1 MKRSPLLVLFLC
13 FLLLAV
19 GFANLTAGGNTPS
32 PTIDKIQK
40 RGSIIV
46 GTAANMP
53 PLNMTTKKGVPAG
66 LDVDIA
72 QYIASAMGVQL
83 QLVTK
88 NFDELLPALQA
99 GQVDMVISG
108 MTITPERNLKVA
120 FAGPYHVTGKAFLT
134 KNGALAKAKDLAALN
149 SNAFTFTSLAGSTSE
164 ALIKAAMPQ
173 AGYVAVKNY
182 DEAVALVVNNKAD
195 AMISDYHACLLALVR
210 NPKKGLITLITPFTY
225 EPLGIA
231 LPAGDDHLLNWTTN
245 FINTMGASGELT
257 NLKLKWI
264 EKTNWIDELP

>member
-19 GFANLTAGGNTPS
+19 GCANLTAGAKTS
-32 PTIDKIQK
+32 PTIDGIKK

-66 LDVDIA
+66 LDIDIA

-88 NFDELLPALQA
+88 NFDELLPALEA

-120 FAGPYHVTGKAFLT
+120 FAGPYHITGKAFLT
-134 KNGALAKAKDLAALN
+134 KNAALAKAKDLAA
-149 SNAFTFTSLAGSTSE
+149 F
-164 ALIKAAMPQ
+164 
-173 AGYVAVKNY
+173 
-182 DEAVALVVNNKAD
+182 
-195 AMISDYHACLLALVR
+195 
-210 NPKKGLITLITPFTY
+210 GLITLITPFTY

-231 LPAGDDHLLNWTTN
+231 LPAGDDHMLNWTTN
-245 FINTMGASGELT
+245 FINTLAASGELT

>member
-19 GFANLTAGGNTPS
+19 GCANLTAAGKPS
-32 PTIDKIQK
+32 PTIDRIQK
-40 RGSIIV
+40 RGSVII

-66 LDVDIA
+66 LDIDIA

-88 NFDELLPALQA
+88 NFDELLPALEA
-99 GQVDMVISG
+99 GQLDMVISG

-134 KNGALAKAKDLAALN
+134 KSEPLAKAKDMAALN
-149 SNAFTFTSLAGSTSE
+149 SNAFTFTALAGSTSE
-164 ALIKAAMPQ
+164 ALIKTSMPQ
-173 AGYVAVKNY
+173 AIYVPVKSY
-182 DEAVALVVNNKAD
+182 DEAVALVVSNKAD

-210 NPKKGLITLITPFTY
+210 NPKKGLFTLITPFTY

-231 LPAGDDHLLNWTTN
+231 LPAGDGQLLNWTTN
-245 FINTMGASGELT
+245 FINTMDASGEML